1 MDPHFGFCGP
11 KGTNCKTTVRAPPA
25 AEKYHHGYGLG
36 NNVFDNNPYGPP
48 PPTGAPIPKNS
59 IPHRGN
65 PSTMPLASGRF
76 GFCGP
81 SGINCRLEDTKPSA
95 QAEGMIMVRD
105 NLTTTMGLNAS
116 FTTTTQA
123 VPGPSGV
130 GNVTATTVI
139 TTPAIQGAPT
149 ITHTQITT

>member
-1 MDPHFGFCGP
+1 
-11 KGTNCKTTVRAPPA
+11 
-25 AEKYHHGYGLG
+25 
-36 NNVFDNNPYGPP
+36 
-48 PPTGAPIPKNS
+48 
-59 IPHRGN
+59 
-65 PSTMPLASGRF
+65 
-76 GFCGP
+76 
-81 SGINCRLEDTKPSA
+81 
-95 QAEGMIMVRD
+95 MVRD

-149 ITHTQITT
+149 ITHTQITTEAQDSMQIATPTQTAGVQQGSAVLNVGKSVAEILLGAVAVAFLV